1 MDNTEKVLE
10 VYISWFTRH
19 KTCQTTS
26 LASCRV
32 SCFSFFSFPSRIL
45 VGHPLPVTAAFGL
58 EKAAES
64 PIPGFLALRAGGL
77 VVLVEEVIWAF
88 FWRTGNR
95 HRRKGWL
102 CRASQG
108 KTHLLAGGLPS
119 LLSSLLLAFILL
131 LRFLL
136 QVIWG
141 VSSMGRVVGGV
152 AYLDLVISH

>member
-45 VGHPLPVTAAFGL
+45 VRHPLPVTAAFGL

-64 PIPGFLALRAGGL
+64 PIPGFLALRAGEVWWSWLKRLFGL
-77 VVLVEEVIWAF
+77 SSGEQETD
-88 FWRTGNR
+88 TGGR
-95 HRRKGWL
+95 DG
-102 CRASQG
+102 CA
-108 KTHLLAGGLPS
+108 GLPRGKHTFLLEVFLLCCLLFF
-119 LLSSLLLAFILL
+119 LLSSCYF
-131 LRFLL
+131 
-136 QVIWG
+136 
-141 VSSMGRVVGGV
+141 VSCFK
-152 AYLDLVISH
+152 